1 MRAGAAAHHRGGHN
15 RYSASRK
22 QRAMSSK
29 TIALQFGSG
38 HIEVEVP
45 GNSDVLSAGKVT
57 TLPDP
62 AAAVRDRLRHPVGTA
77 SLSELA
83 QGCDN
88 AVVVVSDNTRPVPY
102 SGSKGVLA
110 PIIEMLQENSVRRIT
125 ILVGCG
131 THRAMAE
138 PELRDMLGASAF
150 QDGVEV
156 INHVSTDEAMLR
168 SIGRTERAPEVKV
181 NRHYVDAQLKIATG
195 LVEPHF
201 MAGFSGGRKAICP
214 GVCGQNVTY
223 GLHSASILNEE
234 RSANLVLDGNPCHE
248 EALRIA
254 RMAGV
259 DFIVNV
265 TIDNNREVTG
275 VFAGELEQAHLA
287 AVEHLRSYA
296 TIPIT
301 KRYDVVITQAGDVG
315 VNHYQCV
322 KAVFEA
328 ARVAKPDGKVI
339 LLGNLTDPDP
349 VGNPNYKDMLALVIR
364 LGPEGYLERILA
376 EDWAFVPDQWEVQMW
391 AKAYLRLGGAR
402 EIHICAPQLEDCPED
417 SLPETNVAAQNGRLP
432 GEPDT
437 DFAQRILQQTI
448 DRLAQG
454 FGKKRML
461 VLPDGP
467 YAVPQ

>member
-1 MRAGAAAHHRGGHN
+1 
-15 RYSASRK
+15 SPS
-22 QRAMSSK
+22 
-29 TIALQFGSG
+29 
-38 HIEVEVP
+38 
-45 GNSDVLSAGKVT
+45 
-57 TLPDP
+57 LPK
-62 AAAVRDRLRHPVGTA
+62 
-77 SLSELA
+77 LA
-83 QGCDN
+83 QACDN

-102 SGSKGVLA
+102 GGPNGILA
-110 PIIEMLQENSVRRIT
+110 PIIETLKDNSVGDIT

-131 THRAMAE
+131 THRPMAE
-138 PELRDMLGASAF
+138 AELRDMLGDSAF

-156 INHVSTDEAMLR
+156 INHVSTDETMLR
-168 SIGRTERAPEVKV
+168 SIGKTDRTPDVKV
-181 NRHYVDAQLKIATG
+181 NRHYLDAQLKIATG

-214 GVCGQNVTY
+214 GVCGRSVTY

-234 RSANLVLDGNPCHE
+234 RSTNLVLDGNPCHA

-265 TIDNNREVTG
+265 TIDNNKKITG
-275 VFAGELEQAHLA
+275 VFAGELEQAHMA

-296 TIPIT
+296 TIPIK

-328 ARVAKPDGKVI
+328 SRVAKPDGKVI

-349 VGNPNYKDMLALVIR
+349 VGNPNYKDMLRLAIR
-364 LGPEGYLERILA
+364 LGADGYLERILSP
-376 EDWAFVPDQWEVQMW
+376 DWTFVPDQWEVQMW
-391 AKAYLRLGGAR
+391 AKAYRRLAGPK
-402 EIHICAPQLEDCPED
+402 EIYICAPQIEDCPQD
-417 SLPETNVAAQNGRLP
+417 SLPETNVAAQNKRLP
-432 GEPDT
+432 GELNM
-437 DFAQRILQQTI
+437 DFARRITQKTI
-448 DRLAQG
+448 DQLIRSTG
-454 FGKKRML
+454 EKETL

>member
-1 MRAGAAAHHRGGHN
+1 MN
-15 RYSASRK
+15 L
-22 QRAMSSK
+22 K
-29 TIALQFGSG
+29 TIALQFGAG
-38 HIEVEVP
+38 RVEVNVP
-45 GNSDVLSAGKVT
+45 RNADILSAGTVT

-62 AAAVRDRLRHPVGTA
+62 AAAVRDCLREPLGTA
-77 SLSELA
+77 SLPALA
-83 QGCDN
+83 RGCDN

-102 SGSKGVLA
+102 SGPDGILP
-110 PIIEMLQENSVRRIT
+110 PIVETLKQSSVADIK
-125 ILVGCG
+125 ILVACG
-131 THRAMAE
+131 THRPMAE
-138 PELRDMLGASAF
+138 PELRDMLGESAF

-156 INHVSTDEAMLR
+156 INHVSTDNSMLR
-168 SIGRTERAPEVKV
+168 SIGSTERTPDVMV
-181 NRHYVDAQLKIATG
+181 NRHYLDAQLRIATG

-214 GVCGQNVTY
+214 GVCGRGVTY

-234 RSANLVLDGNPCHE
+234 NSTNLLLDGNPCHE

-265 TIDNNREVTG
+265 TIDNNKKITG

-287 AVEHLRSYA
+287 AVEHLRSYVA
-296 TIPIT
+296 IPVT
-301 KRYDVVITQAGDVG
+301 KPYDVVIIPAGDVG

-328 ARVAKPDGKVI
+328 ARVAKPEGKVI

-349 VGNPNYKDMLALVIR
+349 IGNPNYKDMLRLAIR
-364 LGPEGYLERILA
+364 LGPDGFLERILS
-376 EDWAFVPDQWEVQMW
+376 EDWTFVPDQWEVQMW
-391 AKAYLRLGGAR
+391 SKAYRRLAGPK
-402 EIHICAPQLEDCPED
+402 EIYICAPQLEDYQED
-417 SLPETNVAAQNGRLP
+417 LLPETNVAAQNKRLP
-432 GEPDT
+432 GESNA
-437 DFAQRILQQTI
+437 DFARRILQETI
-448 DRLAQG
+448 DRLTEGPAD
-454 FGKKRML
+454 KETL